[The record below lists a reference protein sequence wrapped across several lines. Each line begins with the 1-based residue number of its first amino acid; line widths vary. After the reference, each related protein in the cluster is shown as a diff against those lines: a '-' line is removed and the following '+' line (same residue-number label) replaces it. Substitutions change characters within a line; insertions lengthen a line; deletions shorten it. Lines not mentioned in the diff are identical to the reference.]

1 MQVYRLKRYLISNK
15 AILGV
20 LNDSQNNEICKTLEN
35 PYLDNKPYISSIPCG
50 IYHCKEFNGVKYK
63 NVWEILNVPGR
74 SSILFHNGNT
84 SKHTKGCILV
94 GQAYGFIKD
103 DIAVLNSQTTLT
115 FLQRTL
121 PKEFILEISN
131 IEE

>member
-35 PYLDNKPYISSIPCG
+35 PFLDNKPYISSIPCG
-50 IYHCKEFNGVKYK
+50 IYHCKEFNGVKYQ

-74 SSILFHNGNT
+74 SSILFHNGNI
-84 SKHTKGCILV
+84 SKHTEGCILV
-94 GQAYGFIKD
+94 GQTYGFIKN

>member
-63 NVWEILNVPGR
+63 NVWEILNVAGR

-121 PKEFILEISN
+121 PKEFVLDISN
-131 IEE
+131 IED

>member
-15 AILGV
+15 AILGI
-20 LNDSQNNEICKTLEN
+20 LNDSQNNELCKTLEN
-35 PYLDNKPYISSIPCG
+35 PYLENKPYISSIPCG
-50 IYHCKEFNGVKYK
+50 IYHCKEYNGVKYQ

-74 SSILFHNGNT
+74 SSILFHNGNI
-84 SKHTKGCILV
+84 SQHTKGCILV
-94 GQAYGFIKD
+94 GQTYGFIKN

-131 IEE
+131 IED

>member
-1 MQVYRLKRYLISNK
+1 MQVFRLKRYLISNK

-63 NVWEILNVPGR
+63 NVWEILNVAGR